1 MSRQIHTA
9 IPQEKPVRLQ
19 EYGVGIF
26 EGLDTKSAWKKA
38 LKKGGVRVN
47 NTPGTSATYIY
58 GGELIEWQPLPKKP
72 SSKALILPLEVLYE
86 DAHMA
91 AIYKPAGLLVSGN
104 SFKTLARALEQNVK
118 PSHEKDAC
126 LPQPVHRL
134 DSFVDFF
141 IINEIT
147 GNIDGYRLST
157 YLHKD
162 RGQKL
167 KMGPIW
173 DLNIGYNKQGRV
185 PFNDWIANYNLHVS
199 QDAWMVPFWWPRLL
213 KDPLFK
219 AALKSRWQTLRAG
232 AFSNAQVLGLV
243 HGTATYLQDN
253 GAVDRNYQKWI
264 GIPVDY
270 PAAVGELS
278 TYLENRLQWMDQTIG
293 GF

>member
-47 NTPGTSATYIY
+47 NTPGTSATYIC

-134 DSFVDFF
+134 DYPT
-141 IINEIT
+141 T
-147 GNIDGYRLST
+147 GLLLVGKTTTAIRAFNSAFEQKKMDKT
-157 YLHKD
+157 YLAICI
-162 RGQKL
+162 GSL
-167 KMGPIW
+167 KNEGTLVSPVDAKPAQAYFKCLAKVPSSRFGSLSLVLLHPKTGRRHQLRKQLAALGHPILG
-173 DLNIGYNKQGRV
+173 DQTYGVSPLILKGKGLFLHAFSIGFKHPNNGENMYIEAPLPKRFLNIFPQTE
-185 PFNDWIANYNLHVS
+185 A
-199 QDAWMVPFWWPRLL
+199 LL
-213 KDPLFK
+213 NIK
-219 AALKSRWQTLRAG
+219 
-232 AFSNAQVLGLV
+232 
-243 HGTATYLQDN
+243 
-253 GAVDRNYQKWI
+253 
-264 GIPVDY
+264 
-270 PAAVGELS
+270 
-278 TYLENRLQWMDQTIG
+278 
-293 GF
+293 